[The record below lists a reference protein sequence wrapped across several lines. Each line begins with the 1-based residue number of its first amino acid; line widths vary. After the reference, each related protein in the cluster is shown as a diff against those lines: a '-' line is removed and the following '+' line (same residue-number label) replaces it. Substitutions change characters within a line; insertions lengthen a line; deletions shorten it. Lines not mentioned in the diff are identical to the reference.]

1 MENVSPTRME
11 LLAIKGQIG
20 LAEQGRDLLKEKR
33 NALLKEFMKIAD
45 AIMRSSDELEQAAT
59 EAQRALARAEA
70 LDGPEAVRSAAF
82 AAQSELSLSVEG
94 AFVMGV
100 PVPVIEPKSAARV
113 VIDRGYSL
121 SGTSARIDAVAD
133 RFEEE
138 IDVLVELAASELRLK
153 RLAEEIRK
161 TSRRVNALEN
171 NLIPRLQSRRVYI
184 ETILEERT
192 REDIFRLKHVKRTL
206 VKKRALEEAGC
217 GSQSERKPTYSY
229 GAPVRAGRRRVRLQ

>member
-11 LLAIKGQIG
+11 LLAVKGQIG

-33 NALLKEFMKIAD
+33 NALMKEFMKIAD
-45 AIMRSSDELEQAAT
+45 AVMRGSDELEQVAMDAR
-59 EAQRALARAEA
+59 RALGRAEA
-70 LDGPEAVRSAAF
+70 LDGPEVVRSAAF
-82 AAQSELSLSVEG
+82 AAQGELTLSVEG

-100 PVPVIEPKSAARV
+100 PVPVIEKKSVSRG

-121 SGTSARIDAVAD
+121 SGTSSRIDETAE

-138 IDVLVELAASELRLK
+138 VDLLIELAASELRLR

-171 NLIPRLQSRRVYI
+171 IMIPRLHARKTYI
-184 ETILEERT
+184 DMVLEERA
-192 REDIFRLKHVKRTL
+192 REDLFRLKTVKRAIL
-206 VKKRALEEAGC
+206 KKRND
-217 GSQSERKPTYSY
+217 
-229 GAPVRAGRRRVRLQ
+229 

>member
-1 MENVSPTRME
+1 MENVNPTRME
-11 LLAIKGQIG
+11 LLAVKAQIG

-33 NALLKEFMKIAD
+33 NALMKEFMKIAD
-45 AIMRSSDELEQAAT
+45 QVMRGSDELEQAASN
-59 EAQRALARAEA
+59 ARHALARAEA

-82 AAQSELSLSVEG
+82 AASAELSLSVEG

-100 PVPVIEPKSAARV
+100 PVPIIEQKSSARA

-121 SGTSARIDAVAD
+121 SGTSARIDAAAE

-138 IDVLVELAASELRLK
+138 VDLLIELAASELRLR

-171 NLIPRLQSRRVYI
+171 ILIPRLQARRAYI
-184 ETILEERT
+184 EIVLEERA
-192 REDIFRLKHVKRTL
+192 REDLFRLKNVKRAL
-206 VKKRALEEAGC
+206 IKKRA
-217 GSQSERKPTYSY
+217 R
-229 GAPVRAGRRRVRLQ
+229 

>member
-11 LLAIKGQIG
+11 LLAVKGQIG

-59 EAQRALARAEA
+59 KAQNALARAEA

-100 PVPVIEPKSAARV
+100 PVPVIEPKSAARA

-171 NLIPRLQSRRVYI
+171 ILIPRLQSRRAYI
-184 ETILEERT
+184 ETMLEERA
-192 REDIFRLKHVKRTL
+192 REDIFRLKNV
-206 VKKRALEEAGC
+206 KRALI
-217 GSQSERKPTYSY
+217 KK
-229 GAPVRAGRRRVRLQ
+229 RVLQAADSIDLK

>member
-11 LLAIKGQIG
+11 LLAVKGQIG

-33 NALLKEFMKIAD
+33 NALMKEFMKIAD
-45 AIMRSSDELEQAAT
+45 AVMRGSDELEQVAMDAR
-59 EAQRALARAEA
+59 RALGRAEA
-70 LDGPEAVRSAAF
+70 LDGPEVVRSAAF
-82 AAQSELSLSVEG
+82 AAQGELTLSVEG

-100 PVPVIEPKSAARV
+100 PVPVIEKKSVSRG

-121 SGTSARIDAVAD
+121 SGTSSRIDETAE

-138 IDVLVELAASELRLK
+138 VDLLIELAASELRLR

-171 NLIPRLQSRRVYI
+171 IMIPRLHARKTYI
-184 ETILEERT
+184 DMVLEERA
-192 REDIFRLKHVKRTL
+192 REDLFRLKTVKRAIL
-206 VKKRALEEAGC
+206 KKR
-217 GSQSERKPTYSY
+217 SD
-229 GAPVRAGRRRVRLQ
+229 